1 MAQSQQYKIVEAV
14 MFADRLGGVNNNS
27 FDLRSLIAELNV
39 FESLDK
45 PYLTGT
51 VAVLDDKAI
60 FDSIQFQGTERLRI
74 KMASVDNERDVVFER
89 TFMMTGIERVRK
101 TNDTGKSSMYLF
113 TLLDEHAF
121 LARINKIS
129 KSYQGSLE
137 NIIAKIMANEFDK
150 SIDLSYAVGA
160 NGIQTDIRC
169 IVPNLTPL
177 DAVKWLTQRIT
188 TETGSPF
195 FTYASM
201 HDNNIRLGNLD
212 VMLQQKA
219 FNRKLPYTYNPS
231 NVSLAES
238 QTELEKT
245 FTIKHIRAGSM
256 SNTLKLIEAGAVTS
270 TYSNTN
276 LNTGQI
282 FSQRHS
288 IRKTLESLKNKN
300 IIGNKQNV
308 FDDDFTIGESP
319 VDAYDA
325 KRYHTVTSTGTYG
338 AYKSYNDEFDETKF
352 RKKLEP
358 NAIKNHL
365 HKNTLN
371 VVINGAGFIVSKA
384 TVGDIVNINVV
395 NDNSLTDNLN
405 NKDDV
410 LDKKMSGDFLIYETR
425 HTFQGTQHSVSMNIC
440 KLERFE

>member
-1 MAQSQQYKIVEAV
+1 MSQSQQYKIVEAV
-14 MFADRLGGVNNNS
+14 MFADRLGGPNNNT

-45 PYLTGT
+45 PYLSGSAT
-51 VAVLDDKAI
+51 VLDDKAI
-60 FDSIQFQGTERLRI
+60 FDSINFQGTERLRI
-74 KMASVDNERDVVFER
+74 KMASVENELDVVFER
-89 TFMMTGIERVRK
+89 TFMMTGIERIRK

-121 LARINKIS
+121 RSRINKIS

-137 NIIAKIMANEFDK
+137 NIIAKIMANEFGK
-150 SIDLSYAVGA
+150 SIDLSYSVGA
-160 NGIQTDIRC
+160 DSVQTDIRC
-169 IVPNLTPL
+169 IVPNMTPL
-177 DAVKWLTQRIT
+177 DAVKWLIQRAS

-195 FTYASM
+195 FAYASM

-245 FTIKHIRAGSM
+245 FAIKHIRSGSM
-256 SNTLKLIEAGAVTS
+256 ANTLKLIETGAVTS
-270 TYSNTN
+270 RYSNTN

-288 IRKTLESLKNKN
+288 IRKTLESLERKN
-300 IIGNKQNV
+300 IIGKKQNV
-308 FDDDFTIGESP
+308 FDGEFSIGEQL
-319 VDAYDA
+319 VDLYDA
-325 KRYHTVTSTGTYG
+325 KKYHTVSSTGTYG

-352 RKKLEP
+352 KKKIEP
-358 NAIKNHL
+358 AAIKNHL

-371 VVINGAGFIVSKA
+371 VVVEGGGFIVSKA

-395 NDNSLTDNLN
+395 NDNSLTDNVN
-405 NKDDV
+405 NEDDV
-410 LDKKMSGDFLIYETR
+410 LDKRMSGNFLIYETR
-425 HTFQGTQHSVSMNIC
+425 HTFQGTQHSVSMNVC
-440 KLERFE
+440 KLERLE

>member
-14 MFADRLGGVNNNS
+14 MFADRLGGPNNNT
-27 FDLRSLIAELNV
+27 FDLRSLIAELNI

-45 PYLTGT
+45 PYLSGSAT
-51 VAVLDDKAI
+51 VLDDKAI
-60 FDSIQFQGTERLRI
+60 FDSINFQGTERLRI

-89 TFMMTGIERVRK
+89 TFMMTGIERIRK

-121 LARINKIS
+121 RSRINKIS

-137 NIIAKIMANEFDK
+137 NIIAKIMANEFGK
-150 SIDLSYAVGA
+150 NIDLSYSVGA
-160 NGIQTDIRC
+160 DSVQTDIRC

-177 DAVKWLTQRIT
+177 DAVKWLIQRAS

-245 FTIKHIRAGSM
+245 FTIKHIRSGSM
-256 SNTLKLIEAGAVTS
+256 ANTLKLIETGAVTS
-270 TYSNTN
+270 RYSNTN

-288 IRKTLESLKNKN
+288 IRKTLESLEKKN
-300 IIGNKQNV
+300 IIGKKQNV
-308 FDDDFTIGESP
+308 FDGEFSIGEQL
-319 VDAYDA
+319 VDLYDA
-325 KRYHTVTSTGTYG
+325 KKYHTVSSTGTYG
-338 AYKSYNDEFDETKF
+338 TYKSYNDEFDETKF
-352 RKKLEP
+352 KKKIEP
-358 NAIKNHL
+358 AAIKNHL

-371 VVINGAGFIVSKA
+371 VVVEGAGFIVSKA
-384 TVGDIVNINVV
+384 TVGDIVNLNVV
-395 NDNSLTDNLN
+395 NDNSITDNVN
-405 NKDDV
+405 NEDDV
-410 LDKKMSGDFLIYETR
+410 LDKRMSGNFLIYETR
-425 HTFQGTQHSVSMNIC
+425 HTFQGTQHSVSMNVC
-440 KLERFE
+440 KLERLE